1 MESILTTIKKLL
13 GIDEECKDFD
23 VDVISAIN
31 SAFFFLT
38 QLGVGPS
45 SSFSITGDT
54 ETWNDFIPE
63 DVYGNHMAIRSY
75 IHLRA
80 RLIFDPPANSTLLQS
95 IEKMIVELE
104 WRLNV
109 AGDSIDYDGKEGDQD
124 V

>member
-13 GIDEECKDFD
+13 GIDEKCKDFD
-23 VDVISAIN
+23 IDVISAIN
-31 SAFFFLT
+31 SAFFFLA

-45 SSFSITGDT
+45 SGFSITSDI

-63 DVYGNHMAIRSY
+63 DKYGNHMAVRSY

-95 IEKMIVELE
+95 IEKMISELE
-104 WRLNV
+104 WRLNI
-109 AGDSIDYDGKEGDQD
+109 ASDSINYDGEEEDQD